1 MDEPDATRIETDSFG
16 SVEVPA
22 EHYWGAQ
29 TQRSL
34 GHFAIGSQ
42 TMPLAIVRALAMV
55 KRAAAEVNRDLGLLP
70 AGVCSAIAAAAR
82 EIETG
87 RLDAEFPLRVW
98 QTGSGTQTNMNVNE
112 VIANRANEI
121 LGAARGAKQPV
132 HPNDHVNLGQSS
144 NDCFPT
150 AMHIAAV
157 LQIKQ
162 GLEPAL
168 RALHRALLAKSE
180 TFAAIVK
187 LGRTHLQDATPLTL
201 GQEFSGYAAQLE
213 FGLERLEATLPGL
226 YRLAQGGTAVGTGLN
241 AKRGFAGAFAA
252 KIAAMAALPFVSAPN
267 KFEALACHD
276 ALLFAHGALDTIAA
290 SLFKIANDIRLA
302 ASGPRCG
309 IGELVLPEN
318 EPGSSIMP
326 GKVNPTQAEALT
338 MVCARV
344 FGNQATIAFAGSQG
358 HFELNVYKPV
368 IAFAFLESLALLADA
383 MDSFRRHC
391 VEGLAANRKR
401 IDELMRQSLML
412 VTALAPRIGYDNA
425 ARIAKAAHL
434 NGTSLRE
441 EALASGLVGATEFDA
456 LVRPE
461 AMLAPDD

>member
-1 MDEPDATRIETDSFG
+1 MNVDKTRIETDSFG
-16 SVEVPA
+16 PVEVPA
-22 EHYWGAQ
+22 AHYWGAQ

-34 GHFAIGSQ
+34 AHFAIGSQ
-42 TMPLAIVRALAMV
+42 TMPLAIIHALAMV
-55 KRAAAEVNRDLGLLP
+55 KRASAGVNRDLGLLP
-70 AGVCSAIAAAAR
+70 EELYSAIAAAAS
-82 EIETG
+82 EIESG

-121 LGAARGAKQPV
+121 LGGARGAKHPA

-150 AMHIAAV
+150 AMHIAAIR
-157 LQIKQ
+157 QIKE
-162 GLEPAL
+162 GFEPAL
-168 RALHRALLAKSE
+168 RALASAFIAKSE
-180 TFAAIVK
+180 AFAAIVK
-187 LGRTHLQDATPLTL
+187 LGRTHLQDATPVTL
-201 GQEFSGYAAQLE
+201 GQEFSGYVAQLE

-241 AKRGFAGAFAA
+241 AKRGFAEAFAA
-252 KIAAMAALPFVSAPN
+252 KIAAFTALPFVSAPN

-276 ALLFAHGALDTIAA
+276 ALLFAHGAVSTIAA

-338 MVCARV
+338 MVCTRV
-344 FGNQATIAFAGSQG
+344 FGNQATITFAASQG

-383 MDSFRRHC
+383 VDSFRRYC
-391 VEGLAANRKR
+391 VEGLAPNRKR

-412 VTALAPRIGYDNA
+412 VTALTPKIGYDNA
-425 ARIAKAAHL
+425 ARIAKAAHV

-441 EALASGLVGATEFDA
+441 EAIASGLVNALEFDA

-461 AMLAPDD
+461 AMLAPYD